1 MAKFN
6 EQKIKT
12 SDIISTV
19 VGAGTRIRG
28 SINIINSGRIDGQVD
43 GGVTSDQDV
52 IVGEGG
58 YVKGHIISKR
68 AIIGGR
74 VEGSVTAK
82 KILILESKAYLE
94 GDIITEI
101 LRVEDGARFNGK
113 AFMLNNKSE
122 ESR

>member
-1 MAKFN
+1 MAKFS
-6 EQKIKT
+6 EQKIKP

-28 SINIINSGRIDGQVD
+28 SINIINSGRIDGHVD

-82 KILILESKAYLE
+82 EKLILESKANLE
-94 GDIITEI
+94 GDIKTEI
-101 LRVEDGARFNGK
+101 LRVADGARFNGK
-113 AFMLNNKSE
+113 SFMINNESE
-122 ESR
+122 ESK